1 MAQASREK
9 RNEASFERRSV
20 NNYNLINDI
29 NRLERVAVPQREV
42 IIERVVT
49 PVVQRVER
57 VERVAPGNPTVPFV
71 KENLLRMY
79 DVRALNEFN
88 DAAFR
93 DAMSALE
100 RIEEED
106 ASKFAA
112 LLG

>member
-9 RNEASFERRSV
+9 RIETSVERRSI

-29 NRLERVAVPQREV
+29 NRLERNPVPQREV
-42 IIERVVT
+42 FVERVVT
-49 PVVQRVER
+49 PNVQR
-57 VERVAPGNPTVPFV
+57 VERVAPGNPTVPYV

-106 ASKFAA
+106 ASKFSA

>member
-9 RNEASFERRSV
+9 RIEASAERT
-20 NNYNLINDI
+20 YNLINDI
-29 NRLERVAVPQREV
+29 NRLEKIPVPQRQREV
-42 IIERVVT
+42 IVERVVT
-49 PVVQRVER
+49 PVQR

-71 KENLLRMY
+71 NENLLRLY

-93 DAMSALE
+93 DAMAALE